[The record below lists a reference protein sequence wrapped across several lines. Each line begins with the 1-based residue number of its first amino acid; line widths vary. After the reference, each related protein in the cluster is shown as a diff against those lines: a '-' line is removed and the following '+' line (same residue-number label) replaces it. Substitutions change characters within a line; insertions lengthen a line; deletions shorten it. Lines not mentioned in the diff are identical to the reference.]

1 MQYSVL
7 RHVAL
12 TVAASVLLAACGGD
26 SAYRDIDMF
35 MDETKARPVGQIP
48 PIPPF
53 KAYKAFNYSASGL
66 RSPFVRPVE
75 AKQVARLSG
84 SASVKPDFNRK
95 QEYLEQFSLDS
106 MRMVGSLE
114 IDGVRW
120 ALIRDSEDSVHRVRK
135 GNFLGR
141 NHGRI
146 IESNENHIVIIEI
159 VSDGA
164 EGWIERPRTLEIK
177 TSDG

>member
-1 MQYSVL
+1 MMLSV
-7 RHVAL
+7 VNKL
-12 TVAASVLLAACGGD
+12 TVVIAASIFLSACGGG
-26 SAYRDIDMF
+26 SAYRDIDLF

-120 ALIRDSEDSVHRVRK
+120 ALIRDSENSVHRVRR

-164 EGWIERPRTLEIK
+164 EGWVERPRTLEIK

>member
-1 MQYSVL
+1 
-7 RHVAL
+7 
-12 TVAASVLLAACGGD
+12 
-26 SAYRDIDMF
+26 
-35 MDETKARPVGQIP
+35 
-48 PIPPF
+48 
-53 KAYKAFNYSASGL
+53 
-66 RSPFVRPVE
+66 
-75 AKQVARLSG
+75 
-84 SASVKPDFNRK
+84 
-95 QEYLEQFSLDS
+95 
-106 MRMVGSLE
+106 MVGSLE

-120 ALIRDSEDSVHRVRK
+120 ALIRDSENSVHRVRR

-164 EGWIERPRTLEIK
+164 EGWVERPRTLEIK

>member
-1 MQYSVL
+1 MKKLGVIL
-7 RHVAL
+7 GVTVAL
-12 TVAASVLLAACGGD
+12 AGCGGNA
-26 SAYRDIDMF
+26 AYEDIDAYMA
-35 MDETKARPVGQIP
+35 EVKSRPVGQIP

-53 KAYKAFNYSASGL
+53 KAYKAFNYSASGM
-66 RSPFVRPVE
+66 RSPFIRPVE

-84 SASVKPDFNRK
+84 NATVTPDFNRK
-95 QEYLEQFSLDS
+95 QEFLEQFSLDS
-106 MRMVGSLE
+106 LRMVGSLE

-120 ALIRDSEDSVHRVRK
+120 ALVKDSENSVHRVKR
-135 GNFLGR
+135 GNYVGR

-146 IESNENHIVIIEI
+146 VESNETNVLIIEI

-164 EGWIERPRTLEIK
+164 DGWIERPRTLEIK

>member
-1 MQYSVL
+1 MF
-7 RHVAL
+7 HAPL
-12 TVAASVLLAACGGD
+12 TRLCILAGLGILMTACSGD
-26 SAYRDIDMF
+26 SGYRDIDLF
-35 MDETKARPVGQIP
+35 MDEAKSRPVGQIP
-48 PIPPF
+48 LIPPF
-53 KAYKAFNYSASGL
+53 KTYKAFNYSASGL
-66 RSPFVRPVE
+66 RSPFARPVE
-75 AKQVARLSG
+75 AKQVARLLG
-84 SASVKPDFNRK
+84 SASVTPDFNRK

-114 IDGVRW
+114 MDGVRW
-120 ALIRDSEDSVHRVRK
+120 ALIRDSENSVHRVRL
-135 GNFLGR
+135 GNYLGR

-146 IESNENHIVIIEI
+146 LESNENYIVIVEI

>member
-1 MQYSVL
+1 MQVPLNRYVTPL
-7 RHVAL
+7 AL
-12 TVAASVLLAACGGD
+12 AILLAGCGGD
-26 SAYRDIDMF
+26 TAYRDIDMF

-84 SASVKPDFNRK
+84 SAAVKPDFNRK

-120 ALIRDSEDSVHRVRK
+120 ALIRDSESSVHRVRT
-135 GNFLGR
+135 GNYLGR

-146 IESNENHIVIIEI
+146 IESNENHVVLIEI

>member
-1 MQYSVL
+1 M
-7 RHVAL
+7 L
-12 TVAASVLLAACGGD
+12 TTPCKTAFLILGLSVLLVACGGD
-26 SAYRDIDMF
+26 SAYRDIDLF
-35 MDETKARPVGQIP
+35 MDETRARPVGQIP

-66 RSPFVRPVE
+66 RSPFVKPVE
-75 AKQVARLSG
+75 AKQIARLSG
-84 SASVKPDFNRK
+84 AATVKPDFNRK
-95 QEYLEQFSLDS
+95 QEFLEQFSLDS

-114 IDGVRW
+114 IDSVRW
-120 ALIRDSEDSVHRVRK
+120 ALIRDSENSVHRVRT
-135 GNFLGR
+135 GNYLGR

-146 IESNENHIVIIEI
+146 VESNENHIVIIEI

>member
-1 MQYSVL
+1 MPYSP
-7 RHVAL
+7 L
-12 TVAASVLLAACGGD
+12 TKLCVLLGLSFLLVACGGD
-26 SAYRDIDMF
+26 SAYRDLDLF
-35 MDETKARPVGQIP
+35 MDEAKSRPVGQIP

-75 AKQVARLSG
+75 AQQVARLSG
-84 SASVKPDFNRK
+84 SASVKPNFNRK

-114 IDGVRW
+114 MDGVRW
-120 ALIRDSEDSVHRVRK
+120 ALIRDSESSVHRVRV
-135 GNFLGR
+135 GNYLGR

-146 IESNENHIVIIEI
+146 IESNETHLVIIEI

>member
-1 MQYSVL
+1 MLSTPLKKLCLVL
-7 RHVAL
+7 GLSCLV
-12 TVAASVLLAACGGD
+12 VACGGD

-35 MDETKARPVGQIP
+35 MDETKSRPVGQIP

-53 KAYKAFNYSASGL
+53 TAYKAFTYSASGL

-75 AKQVARLSG
+75 AKQIARLSG

-114 IDGVRW
+114 LDGVRW
-120 ALIRDSEDSVHRVRK
+120 ALIRDSENSVHRVRT
-135 GNFLGR
+135 GNYLGR

-146 IESNENHIVIIEI
+146 LESHENHIVIIEI

-164 EGWIERPRTLEIK
+164 EGWLERPRTLEIK
-177 TSDG
+177 TSAG